1 MFKLL
6 RYFSITSFFSI
17 AVSAALFGFGY
28 RTIAY
33 RALNETAEAAN
44 ATMAQSLVNALWG
57 QLGSYL
63 ATAEPMSSVQLQSH
77 PAKESVY
84 PAAET
89 QGCTPQSVGY
99 EGRSVV
105 RSS

>member
-6 RYFSITSFFSI
+6 RYFSITSFLSI
-17 AVSAALFGFGY
+17 IVAAALFGFGY

-33 RALNETAEAAN
+33 RSLTEPRTAN
-44 ATMAQSLVNALWG
+44 ATMAQSLVNALWV

-77 PAKESVY
+77 PAKDELASQY
-84 PAAET
+84 
-89 QGCTPQSVGY
+89 
-99 EGRSVV
+99 
-105 RSS
+105 